1 MSYEFA
7 NWIAS
12 LEAHDWILSN
22 WCVFGHVIR
31 QDHSLAGKNN

>member
-7 NWIAS
+7 NWIAL

-31 QDHSLAGKNN
+31 